1 MKFRKKLVLLTLIS
15 ALTLCAIGKTVS
27 FMMKHSKVKDI
38 FKKSSVSCAV
48 YEKFDNS
55 EITGNNKNKNKGE
68 TIGEIKLENTGNIPA
83 YMRFK
88 IISYWEDYDGSIVSE
103 PSEIPNI
110 VLNEENWIKNSE
122 NTYYFKS
129 VVEPGEKTANALRE
143 SFTLKN
149 KKIEDGSYIYQVV
162 QIIPE
167 AMQYIVKEE
176 ISKVWNVNF
185 KDDLIVSVNQ

>member
-1 MKFRKKLVLLTLIS
+1 MKFRKKLILLAVIS
-15 ALTLCAIGKTVS
+15 ALTLCGIGKTVS
-27 FMMKHSKVKDI
+27 FMIRRSKVTDTL
-38 FKKSSVSCAV
+38 KKSSVSCAV

-55 EITGNNKNKNKGE
+55 EIIGSNKSKNRGE
-68 TIGEIKLENTGNIPA
+68 TIGEIELENTGNIPS

-88 IISYWEDYDGSIVSE
+88 IVSYWEDYDGNIVSE

-110 VLNEENWIKNSE
+110 VLNEENWIKSSQ
-122 NTYYFKS
+122 NTYYFKL
-129 VVEPGEKTANALRE
+129 VVQPNQKTTNALCE

-149 KKIEDGSYIYQVV
+149 KKMQDGSYIYQVV

-167 AMQYIVKEE
+167 AMQATVKEE

-185 KDDLIVSVNQ
+185 KGDSIVYAN